1 MSATIQENAIQETEI
16 REAAADGEIKV
27 ATRNRGEGVVCSM
40 TGFAG
45 ASCVVGL
52 PRSGEMRLQI
62 ALKSVNHRFLDLQLR
77 LPSGFDALEME
88 LRRMLKDEFV
98 RGHIEFNL
106 SLDRSSQR
114 APTLNTAALEACLE
128 SFRSAARQFALETQ
142 PDLNMLLRLPGI
154 LQQDSGISEQDQSV
168 LCAFVLEQTRRL
180 IPTLRSMRAREGD
193 ELTRVLRD
201 AMAMMEDVVC
211 RLERLQPE
219 ITARHEQRLQLK
231 IESLIGSEV
240 NRQRLL
246 EEVAL
251 LADRSDVSEELARLR
266 THIRHFLDLLTLG
279 GEVGKKLD
287 FLLQELNREANT
299 LLSKTTGVAGKGTEV
314 TELGLALKAGIEK
327 VREQIQN
334 LE

>member
-1 MSATIQENAIQETEI
+1 MSAPIPQTKYRENT
-16 REAAADGEIKV
+16 ADGAVSDAKAGSV
-27 ATRNRGEGVVCSM
+27 VGVVYSM
-40 TGFAG
+40 TGYAG
-45 ASCVVGL
+45 SSCAVEL
-52 PRSGEMRLQI
+52 PASGEMRMQI

-88 LRRMLKDEFV
+88 LRRMLKEEFV
-98 RGHIEFNL
+98 RGHIECSL

-114 APTLNTAALEACLE
+114 ALALNLHALEACLE
-128 SFRSAARQFALETQ
+128 SFHSAAQRFSLEAK

-154 LQQDSGISEQDQSV
+154 MQQDSTMDEEDQRVLSE
-168 LCAFVLEQTRRL
+168 FVLEQTRRL
-180 IPTLRSMRAREGD
+180 MPTLKAMRAREGA
-193 ELTRVLRD
+193 ELAQVLRD
-201 AMAMMEDVVC
+201 AMAQMEDVVS

-219 ITARHEQRLQLK
+219 ITARHEQRLQQK
-231 IESLIGSEV
+231 IESLIGGEV

-266 THIRHFLDLLTLG
+266 THIRHFLDLLAEG

>member
-1 MSATIQENAIQETEI
+1 MSATISETVI
-16 REAAADGEIKV
+16 GEAFAAGEAPT
-27 ATRNRGEGVVCSM
+27 ATVNPAAGVVYSM
-40 TGFAG
+40 TGYAG
-45 ASCVVGL
+45 YSGAVEL
-52 PRSGEMRLQI
+52 PSAGEMRLQI

-98 RGHIEFNL
+98 RGHVEFNL
-106 SLDRSSQR
+106 LLDRSSQR
-114 APTLNTAALEACLE
+114 ALTLNIATLEACLA
-128 SFRSAARQFALETQ
+128 SFRSAAQQFGLETQ
-142 PDLNMLLRLPGI
+142 PDLNVLLRLPGI
-154 LQQDSGISEQDQSV
+154 LQQETTLNEADQSA
-168 LCAFVLEQTRRL
+168 LSDFVLEQTRRL
-180 IPTLRSMRAREGD
+180 IPALKSMRAREGG
-193 ELTRVLRD
+193 ELAQVLRE
-201 AMAMMEDVVC
+201 AMAQMEEVVG

-219 ITARHEQRLQLK
+219 IAVRHEQRLQQK

-240 NRQRLL
+240 NRSRLL

-251 LADRSDVSEELARLR
+251 LVDRSDVSEEHARLR
-266 THIRHFLDLLTLG
+266 THIRHFLDLLAVG

>member
-1 MSATIQENAIQETEI
+1 MATIQETAIT
-16 REAAADGEIKV
+16 GEMPE
-27 ATRNRGEGVVCSM
+27 RNGAGGTVYSM

-45 ASCVVGL
+45 ASGVVRL
-52 PRSGEMRLQI
+52 ARSGEIRLQI

-77 LPSGFDALEME
+77 LPAGLDALEME

-98 RGHIEFNL
+98 RGHIEFSL
-106 SLDRSSQR
+106 SLDRSAQR
-114 APTLNTAALEACLE
+114 AFALNAAALEACLE
-128 SFRSAARQFALETQ
+128 SFRGAARDYGLDAH

-154 LQQDSGISEQDQSV
+154 LQQESSITEEDQRALSD
-168 LCAFVLEQTRRL
+168 FVLAETRRL
-180 IPTLRSMRAREGD
+180 IPALKSMRAREGA
-193 ELTRVLRD
+193 ELAQVLRD
-201 AMAMMEDVVC
+201 AMAQMDDVVGS
-211 RLERLQPE
+211 LERLQPE
-219 ITARHEQRLQLK
+219 ITARHEQRLQQK
-231 IESLIGSEV
+231 IESLIGSEI

-266 THIRHFLDLLTLG
+266 THVRHFLELLTTG